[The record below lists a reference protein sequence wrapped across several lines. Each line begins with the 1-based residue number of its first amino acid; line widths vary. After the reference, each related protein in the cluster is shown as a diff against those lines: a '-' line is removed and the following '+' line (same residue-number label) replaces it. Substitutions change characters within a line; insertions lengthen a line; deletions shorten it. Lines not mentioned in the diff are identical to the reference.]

1 MSLSHIQDRMDQQDP
16 YQSEREQL
24 AAAFRWTARLD
35 MHEAIANHFSLAV
48 NEEGTQFLVNPCG
61 MHFSRIKASDLL
73 LVDANDPTTMEQE
86 NAPDPTAWYIHGAM
100 HRNVPQAR
108 CILHVHSKY
117 ATALSC
123 LKDPVLPAIDQTTA
137 RFHNRVAV
145 DTGFDGMGFEEEG
158 ERLTTTLGN
167 HAVLLMGNHGV
178 MTVGPTVA
186 DAFDELYHFERG
198 CQHYFTALQT
208 GKELSVLSNDVAEK
222 TAQQW
227 ENYPADMRTKHLD
240 ELMAILDEE
249 GANFRD

>member
-1 MSLSHIQDRMDQQDP
+1 MSLSHMQDRMDQRDP
-16 YQSEREQL
+16 YQEEREQL

-48 NEEGTQFLVNPCG
+48 NEEGTKFLVNPCG
-61 MHFSRIKASDLL
+61 IHFARVKASDLL
-73 LVDANDPTTMEQE
+73 LIDANDPTTMEQE

-123 LKDPVLPAIDQTTA
+123 LKEPVLPAIDQTTA

-158 ERLTTTLGN
+158 ERLTTVLGN
-167 HAVLLMGNHGV
+167 HSVLLMGNHGV
-178 MTVGPTVA
+178 MTVGQTVA

-198 CQHYFTALQT
+198 CQHYFTASQS
-208 GKELSVLSNDVAEK
+208 GRELSVLSDAVAEK

-227 ENYPADMRTKHLD
+227 ENYPTDMRSKHLE